1 MKDIYR
7 FLTLKKVEIIE
18 KTDVQAE
25 GPLYLFWKQFHA
37 KVMGLF
43 THHEKFEKQLHIHRK
58 K

>member
-25 GPLYLFWKQFHA
+25 GPLYLF
-37 KVMGLF
+37 
-43 THHEKFEKQLHIHRK
+43 
-58 K
+58 